1 MTKVLAESVFD
12 IRPSPAPDGRDSC
25 SDGWVRRSMTKK
37 AELEVSPADVE
48 DDELEAVVLLLV
60 RLCARELR
68 LVDIT
73 TKLAGETRQQKI
85 ERDNLISRDTE
96 NPQEMVLR
104 LSQRI

>member
-1 MTKVLAESVFD
+1 
-12 IRPSPAPDGRDSC
+12 
-25 SDGWVRRSMTKK
+25 MTKK

-96 NPQEMVLR
+96 NSQE
-104 LSQRI
+104 SG

>member
-1 MTKVLAESVFD
+1 
-12 IRPSPAPDGRDSC
+12 
-25 SDGWVRRSMTKK
+25 MTKK

-96 NPQEMVLR
+96 NPQEMVRR

>member
-1 MTKVLAESVFD
+1 
-12 IRPSPAPDGRDSC
+12 
-25 SDGWVRRSMTKK
+25 MTKK

-48 DDELEAVVLLLV
+48 DDELEAAVLLLV

-85 ERDNLISRDTE
+85 EGDNLISKDTE
-96 NPQEMVLR
+96 NLQEMVRR

>member
-1 MTKVLAESVFD
+1 
-12 IRPSPAPDGRDSC
+12 
-25 SDGWVRRSMTKK
+25 MTKK

-48 DDELEAVVLLLV
+48 DDELEAAVLLLV

-85 ERDNLISRDTE
+85 EGDNLISRDTE
-96 NPQEMVLR
+96 NSQESGQKLAR
-104 LSQRI
+104 RI

>member
-1 MTKVLAESVFD
+1 
-12 IRPSPAPDGRDSC
+12 
-25 SDGWVRRSMTKK
+25 MTKK

-85 ERDNLISRDTE
+85 EGDNLISKDTE
-96 NPQEMVLR
+96 NLQEMVRR

>member
-1 MTKVLAESVFD
+1 
-12 IRPSPAPDGRDSC
+12 
-25 SDGWVRRSMTKK
+25 MTKK

-85 ERDNLISRDTE
+85 KGDNLISRDTE
-96 NPQEMVLR
+96 NSQE
-104 LSQRI
+104 SAES

>member
-1 MTKVLAESVFD
+1 
-12 IRPSPAPDGRDSC
+12 
-25 SDGWVRRSMTKK
+25 MTKK

-85 ERDNLISRDTE
+85 EGDNLISRDTE
-96 NPQEMVLR
+96 NSQE
-104 LSQRI
+104 SAES